1 MIKRLFTY
9 SSEGKVTSRSQIQ
22 LTKKGIEANRECHE
36 WRQILILPISTLVEF
51 DLHPSDLRENIL
63 IKDDVHHLASGTLLK
78 IGEVEIR
85 LTFLCEPCKKIKSLV
100 SPKKLICKRGYLGQI
115 ITPGKI
121 SVNDQVFVQADTFEP
136 IPYEIPERIKWYLDQ
151 LEVPIQAAELM
162 KRIGVASSYC
172 RALPNL
178 LKSRPEINSQKI
190 LFKTNRRVL

>member
-9 SSEGKVTSRSQIQ
+9 SSEGKVTSRSEIR

-51 DLHPSDLRENIL
+51 GLHPSDLKENIL
-63 IKDDVHHLASGTLLK
+63 IQDDVHHLASGTKLQ

-85 LTFLCEPCKKIKSLV
+85 LTFLCEPCKKLQTLV
-100 SPKKLICKRGYLGQI
+100 SPKKLIHKRGYLGQI

-121 SVNDQVFVQADTFEP
+121 SVNDKVFVKADTFEP
-136 IPYEIPERIKWYLDQ
+136 IPYAVPERIKWYIDK
-151 LEVPIQAAELM
+151 LEEPIQAAELM
-162 KRIGVASSYC
+162 KRIGVPNSYC

-178 LKSRPEINSQKI
+178 LKSRPEINTQKI
-190 LFKTNRRVL
+190 LFKTNRKGL